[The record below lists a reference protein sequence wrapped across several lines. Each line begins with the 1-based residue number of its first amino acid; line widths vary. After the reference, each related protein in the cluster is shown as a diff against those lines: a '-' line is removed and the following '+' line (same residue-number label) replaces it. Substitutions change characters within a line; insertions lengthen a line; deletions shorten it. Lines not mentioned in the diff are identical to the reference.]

1 MHSNILAISILL
13 KLDIFIYL
21 MEYSDTNPV
30 KLIMTRLFCGI
41 WSNTTYL
48 LLFLWKTSEFVVS
61 STQVI
66 MTYWDQSMPTVEQVF
81 LLLGIPVAYTLPP
94 TSFFTQERNTLGV
107 KHHVA
112 SQYLCALSIHNVHI
126 MWKLLLGDKIKA
138 CLTFSIFTLFTF

>member
-1 MHSNILAISILL
+1 MHSDILAISILL

-94 TSFFTQERNTLGV
+94 TSFFTQERKYFGSETPCGFTV
-107 KHHVA
+107 FVCIK
-112 SQYLCALSIHNVHI
+112 QPQCAHNV
-126 MWKLLLGDKIKA
+126 KVTVGR
-138 CLTFSIFTLFTF
+138 